1 MHLAEIFTDNML
13 LQRNKPI
20 AVYGCG
26 QGKGTIEFCGKTTEF
41 ESADE
46 CFTVYLPAEKEG
58 GPYDMTVTLNGETT
72 VYKNVLIGDV
82 YIAAGQSNMEMVL
95 RRIEDIENI
104 PFDNVRLFTEPNNT
118 NDDMTEFYHREAL
131 WKPCT
136 VEAMREFTAI
146 GYGVAQVLHQQTGV
160 PIGII
165 SCNKGA
171 SRVDAWTAPEIV
183 ETPEYQQMMTPC
195 HADYNLCVYNQKSWL
210 YLNKVMPIAPYTVSG
225 VVWYQ
230 GESNRL
236 RDEAVYYD
244 KMLTAMI
251 DNWRD
256 IWHDENL
263 PFYLIQLMPF
273 DEDPANNAA
282 WEIIRQKQ
290 EQVAKTVDN
299 VHLATLVITGEHGNI
314 HPAHKFTA
322 AKQAANAILNSL
334 YGFDTIPCG
343 PILASAE
350 KKAGEIVL
358 SFEHND
364 GLYIKGDTLEDV
376 FVYDAAGTEYPAVG
390 RIEDGKLVITAD
402 ADVREVAMGWRN
414 NPTHNLYNSADFLAS
429 PFKIE
434 V

>member
-1 MHLAEIFTDNML
+1 M
-13 LQRNKPI
+13 
-20 AVYGCG
+20 
-26 QGKGTIEFCGKTTEF
+26 
-41 ESADE
+41 
-46 CFTVYLPAEKEG
+46 
-58 GPYDMTVTLNGETT
+58 
-72 VYKNVLIGDV
+72 
-82 YIAAGQSNMEMVL
+82 
-95 RRIEDIENI
+95 
-104 PFDNVRLFTEPNNT
+104 
-118 NDDMTEFYHREAL
+118 
-131 WKPCT
+131 
-136 VEAMREFTAI
+136 
-146 GYGVAQVLHQQTGV
+146 AQILHQQTGV

-195 HADYNLCVYNQKSWL
+195 HVDYRLCVYNQKSWL
-210 YLNKVMPIAPYTVSG
+210 YLKKVLPIAPYTVNG

-244 KMLTAMI
+244 KMLAAMI

-256 IWHDENL
+256 IWHDEHL

-273 DEDPANNAA
+273 NEDPANNAA

-343 PILASAE
+343 PILASAD

-358 SFEHND
+358 TFEHSD
-364 GLYIKGDTLEDV
+364 GLHIKGDALEDV
-376 FVYDAAGTEYPAVG
+376 FVYDADGTEYPAVG
-390 RIEDGKLVITAD
+390 RVEDDKLVITAD
-402 ADVREVAMGWRN
+402 ADIREIAMGWRN

>member
-1 MHLAEIFTDNML
+1 MKLAEIFNDNML
-13 LQRNKPI
+13 LQRNKKI
-20 AVYGCG
+20 AVYGFG

-41 ESADE
+41 ESSDE
-46 CFTVYLPAEKEG
+46 RFTVYLPAEKEG

-95 RRIEDIENI
+95 RRIVDIENI

-118 NDDMTEFYHREAL
+118 NDDMSEIYHREAM

-136 VEAMREFTAI
+136 VEAMQEFTAI
-146 GYGVAQVLHQQTGV
+146 GYGVAQILHQQTGV

-171 SRVDAWTAPEIV
+171 SRVDAWTDPAIV
-183 ETPEYQQMMTPC
+183 ETPEYMQMMTPR
-195 HADYNLCVYNQKSWL
+195 HADYDLCVYNQKSWL
-210 YLNKVMPIAPYTVSG
+210 YLNKVLPIAPYTING

-273 DEDPANNAA
+273 DEDPKNNAA

-299 VHLATLVITGEHGNI
+299 VHLATLVITGEHRNI

-322 AKQAANAILNSL
+322 AKQAANAILNSI
-334 YGFDTIPCG
+334 YGFNTIPCG
-343 PILASAE
+343 PILKNAE
-350 KKAGEIVL
+350 KKASEIIL
-358 SFEHND
+358 TFDHSD
-364 GLYIKGDTLEDV
+364 GLYVKGDALEDI
-376 FVYDAAGTEYPAVG
+376 FVYDADGTEYPAVC
-390 RIEDGKLVITAD
+390 RIENEKLIITDA
-402 ADVREVAMGWRN
+402 ADVKQVAMGWRN

>member
-1 MHLAEIFTDNML
+1 MKLAEIFTDNML
-13 LQRNKPI
+13 LQRNKKI
-20 AVYGCG
+20 AVYGFG

-41 ESADE
+41 ESSDE
-46 CFTVYLPAEKEG
+46 RFTVYLPAEKEG

-95 RRIEDIENI
+95 RRIVDIENI

-118 NDDMTEFYHREAL
+118 NDDMSEIYHREAM

-136 VEAMREFTAI
+136 VEAMQEFTAI
-146 GYGVAQVLHQQTGV
+146 GYGVAQILHQQTGV

-171 SRVDAWTAPEIV
+171 SRVDAWTDPAIV
-183 ETPEYQQMMTPC
+183 ETPEYMQMMTPR
-195 HADYNLCVYNQKSWL
+195 HVDYDLCVYNQKSWL
-210 YLNKVMPIAPYTVSG
+210 YLNKVLPIAPYTING

-273 DEDPANNAA
+273 DEDPKNNAA

-322 AKQAANAILNSL
+322 AKQAANAILNSI
-334 YGFDTIPCG
+334 YGFNTIPCG
-343 PILASAE
+343 PILKNAE
-350 KKAGEIVL
+350 KKASEIIL
-358 SFEHND
+358 TFDHSD
-364 GLYIKGDTLEDV
+364 GLYVKGDALEDI
-376 FVYDAAGTEYPAVG
+376 FVYDADGTERPAVC
-390 RIEDGKLVITAD
+390 RIENEKLIITDA
-402 ADVREVAMGWRN
+402 ADVKQVAMGWRN